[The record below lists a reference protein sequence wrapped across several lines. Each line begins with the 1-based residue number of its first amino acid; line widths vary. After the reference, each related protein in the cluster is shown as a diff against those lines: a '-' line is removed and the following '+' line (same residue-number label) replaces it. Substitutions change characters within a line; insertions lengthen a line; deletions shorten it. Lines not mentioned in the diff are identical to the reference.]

1 MGDLHIVVVPST
13 IAPPHHRMML
23 GADPDSGTMFRY
35 TGSNRIDIMPA
46 WSEEIE
52 TYPLIP
58 DVEMNFLDDWELVPA
73 DALESAK
80 TLVANAYLRWKR
92 KAADRVR
99 NGQHGGEGR

>member
-1 MGDLHIVVVPST
+1 MSTLHTIVIPSSIT
-13 IAPPHHRMML
+13 NRMML

-80 TLVANAYLRWKR
+80 TTVEAAYLRWKQEIEE
-92 KAADRVR
+92 KLK
-99 NGQHGGEGR
+99 EGRG

>member
-1 MGDLHIVVVPST
+1 MDALHIVVVPSS

-46 WSEEIE
+46 WSEETE

-80 TLVANAYLRWKR
+80 TLVGNAYLRWKR
-92 KAADRVR
+92 KVADRVR